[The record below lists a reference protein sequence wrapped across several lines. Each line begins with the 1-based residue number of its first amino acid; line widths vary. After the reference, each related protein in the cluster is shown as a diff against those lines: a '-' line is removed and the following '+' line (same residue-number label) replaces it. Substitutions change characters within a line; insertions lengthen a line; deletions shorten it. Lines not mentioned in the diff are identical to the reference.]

1 MQAMRYKE
9 FTWPN
14 NPARYTLSCERLTAV
29 HKMPMGSYCV
39 QDLGRS
45 RTVLRGAG
53 EFFGTRQHGEPQMP
67 ALMLTGDV
75 RLLERTRQTF
85 LQISRQAAYRDVYR
99 VVLEAANRRFARSGQ
114 FLARN

>member
-53 EFFGTRQHGEPQMP
+53 EFLGLAQSGFSSIEFDEQTIMQARRLIDDLKEFDKNAYY
-67 ALMLTGDV
+67 ALM
-75 RLLERTRQTF
+75 QK
-85 LQISRQAAYRDVYR
+85 
-99 VVLEAANRRFARSGQ
+99 VLEKNERMRENIV
-114 FLARN
+114 LN